1 MVIHLEPY
9 IGLLQAGDM
18 EELHP
23 SLILYVLAGIFAV
36 CFILLI
42 WRCIRGPHMSPQQL
56 IDPDDFG

>member
-1 MVIHLEPY
+1 
-9 IGLLQAGDM
+9 M

-23 SLILYVLAGIFAV
+23 SIILYVLAGIFAV

-42 WRCIRGPHMSPQQL
+42 WKCIRGPHMSPRQL